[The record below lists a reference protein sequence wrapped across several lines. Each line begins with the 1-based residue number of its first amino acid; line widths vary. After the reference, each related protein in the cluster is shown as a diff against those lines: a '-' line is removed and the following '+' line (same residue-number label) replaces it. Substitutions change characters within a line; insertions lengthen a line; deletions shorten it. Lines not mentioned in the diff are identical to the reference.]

1 MNRWLM
7 IGTVTY
13 VLLLLPWA
21 AVAMGT
27 MMSVSI
33 LEHGTPLT
41 KVWFRGVL
49 GLVVSY
55 PISVVF
61 GVPLAWWAHKTAHSG
76 VARASLIFPLIVIGV
91 FILWV
96 IFGLFTN

>member
-1 MNRWLM
+1 MNRWM
-7 IGTVTY
+7 IVGTISY
-13 VLLLLPWA
+13 VLLLVPWA

-27 MMSVSI
+27 IMSVSI

-41 KVWFRGVL
+41 KLWFRGVL
-49 GLVVSY
+49 ALTVAY
-55 PISVVF
+55 PLSVVF
-61 GVPLAWWAHKTAHSG
+61 GVPIAWWAHKTAHSG